1 MPTPK
6 GRDLQLTRT
15 SLLAW
20 LQTRLPHARDLELS
34 DLSGPGA
41 TGFSSDTLMFD
52 LAWRE
57 GEDTWGQ
64 KLVLRLEPSGFRVF
78 PHYDVRRQ
86 FRIQRQLWKSDVPV
100 ARMLW
105 LEEDASVLGAPFY
118 VMERIA
124 GRIPTDNPPY
134 HVDGWMKEVAP
145 DDRERLWW
153 SGLDALAAIH
163 RLDWRERLRFLT
175 DEADAG
181 SPLERQLGE
190 YERFLGWAARGRPQ
204 PTCEAALSWLE
215 EHRPPEGQATLCWGD
230 ARIGNMVFD
239 GARCVAVLDWEM
251 ATVADPEQDLGW
263 WIFMDHHHSAGCSV
277 PRLPGFPSREATIAR
292 WAELIGRE
300 PRNVSYYEV
309 FAAFRFSVIMIRVA
323 QQLVAAG
330 LLAEDSTFETD
341 NTATRLLASMLELA
355 APGD

>member
-1 MPTPK
+1 
-6 GRDLQLTRT
+6 
-15 SLLAW
+15 
-20 LQTRLPHARDLELS
+20 
-34 DLSGPGA
+34 
-41 TGFSSDTLMFD
+41 
-52 LAWRE
+52 
-57 GEDTWGQ
+57 
-64 KLVLRLEPSGFRVF
+64 
-78 PHYDVRRQ
+78 
-86 FRIQRQLWKSDVPV
+86 
-100 ARMLW
+100 
-105 LEEDASVLGAPFY
+105 
-118 VMERIA
+118 
-124 GRIPTDNPPY
+124 
-134 HVDGWMKEVAP
+134 
-145 DDRERLWW
+145 
-153 SGLDALAAIH
+153 
-163 RLDWRERLRFLT
+163 
-175 DEADAG
+175 
-181 SPLERQLGE
+181 
-190 YERFLGWAARGRPQ
+190 
-204 PTCEAALSWLE
+204 LSWLE

-263 WIFMDHHHSAGCSV
+263 WIFMDHHHSAGCGV